1 MCTTTEV
8 QSGTTHQDSDH
19 ASKRMLDTDWRHS
32 PTGRVIDFLTS
43 GISVVSPEARLNE
56 AFHLITVMNLKVLA
70 VYDGKQYVGF
80 VGHSFLT
87 EVMLTVGV
95 QAGHTRVREFMET
108 RTLPCSLNDSVH
120 EVRTRMRQAG
130 QTDLPVIDQ
139 DGKVAGVLSAAE
151 SDGPVSTMTSDR
163 EIGRSPRPFP
173 WEDGR

>member
-8 QSGTTHQDSDH
+8 QSETTHQDSDH

-80 VGHSFLT
+80 IGHSFVR
-87 EVMLTVGV
+87 EAMHMLGLR
-95 QAGHTRVREFMET
+95 AGHTRVREFMKT
-108 RTLPCSLNDSVH
+108 MTPPCSPNDSLE
-120 EVRTRMRQAG
+120 EVRTRMRHAG
-130 QTDLPVIDQ
+130 QTDLPVIDE
-139 DGKVAGVLSAAE
+139 DGKVVGVLSAME
-151 SDGPVSTMTSDR
+151 SDDPVATMTSDHVPYTSR
-163 EIGRSPRPFP
+163 RLSS
-173 WEDGR
+173 WKD